1 MANILIVEDEH
12 EISSMIAMNLKIVKH
27 NPIIAENSV
36 KAREIIQN
44 RVIDIA
50 LVDIM
55 LPGEDGFALAPF
67 IIENKI
73 PVIFLTAK
81 TNLVDRVQG
90 LNMGAE
96 DYILKPFEP
105 AELLA
110 RIDVVLRRY
119 SKNDTYVDNF
129 LSIDFDAR
137 TVASQ
142 DEIVELTSTEF
153 ELLAILVRNKSVALN
168 RESLLKTV
176 WGYDYMGET
185 RTVDV
190 HMQRLR
196 KKLGVDVIETV
207 YKYGY
212 KYVGGEF

>member
-1 MANILIVEDEH
+1 MANILIIEDEKA
-12 EISSMIAMNLKIVKH
+12 ISNMIAMNLKLVKYR
-27 NPIIAENSV
+27 PIIAYNAEE
-36 KAREIIQN
+36 ARQAIN
-44 RVIDIA
+44 TYDIDLA
-50 LVDIM
+50 LVDVM

-67 IIENKI
+67 ILEKNI
-73 PVIFLTAK
+73 PIIFLTAK
-81 TNLVDRVQG
+81 TNLVDRVHG
-90 LNMGAE
+90 LNLGAE

-110 RIDVVLRRY
+110 RIDVALRHY
-119 SKNDTYVDNF
+119 IKNNTYKDEYI
-129 LSIDFDAR
+129 SIDFDAR
-137 TVASQ
+137 EVTCRGDV
-142 DEIVELTSTEF
+142 IELTSTEF

-176 WGYDYMGET
+176 WGYDYVGET

-196 KKLGVDVIETV
+196 KKLGVDLIQTV

-212 KYVGGEF
+212 KYTGGEN